1 MSAIARLKRPVDAA
15 RAIDRAAARW
25 SGRRRVLVDALTPVN
40 YALVAPICERMRRDP
55 RVSFSFTASEEP
67 RRLAEVYG
75 QAPRDIQLIHAARAA
90 VMHFDAYLATDFTW
104 ALLPRG
110 SCRIQMFH
118 GVAGKYGFDAP
129 TESMRH
135 WDRLLFINQRRLRNF
150 ITAGAVDPE
159 SSAIRLVGMP
169 KVDCLVDGT
178 FRRAEVLS
186 RLNLDPARP
195 TVLYAPTRSPE
206 SSLNA
211 FGLTLVRLLQRLPV
225 NVVVKLHDR
234 QLDRRV
240 PFSGGVDWPAAFQPL
255 LSHRVALAP
264 GADISRYLVAADV
277 MITDHS
283 SAGFEF
289 LLCDRPLVRI
299 HRPTLIEKANIH
311 PDYVALLASASESV
325 ETPEHAVAAV
335 ERALESPGERSVERR
350 HVAHDLF
357 YRPGSAT
364 ARAVAELY
372 DALALEPLVAPEP
385 SQEMECPLSR

>member
-1 MSAIARLKRPVDAA
+1 MNPVGLLRAPVDAA

-40 YALVAPICERMRRDP
+40 YALVAPIYERMRTDP
-55 RVSFSFTASEEP
+55 RVRFYFTASEEP
-67 RRLAEVYG
+67 QRLRAVYG
-75 QAPRDIQLIHAARAA
+75 QAPRDIRLIHAARAA
-90 VMHFDAYLATDFTW
+90 LMRFDAYLATDFTW

-110 SCRIQMFH
+110 TCRIQMFH

-129 TESMRH
+129 DRSMRH
-135 WDRLLFINQRRLRNF
+135 WDRLLFINQRRLNNF
-150 ITAGAVDPE
+150 VKAGAVDPA
-159 SSAIRLVGMP
+159 SDAIRLVGMP
-169 KVDCLVDGT
+169 KVDCLVNGT
-178 FRRAEVLS
+178 IRAAEILAG
-186 RLNLDPARP
+186 LNLDPARP

-211 FGLTLVRLLQRLPV
+211 FGLDLVRGLQRLPV

-234 QLDRRV
+234 QRDLRV

-255 LSHRVALAP
+255 LNDHVALAP

-277 MITDHS
+277 MVTDHS

-289 LLCDRPLVRI
+289 LLRDRPLVRI
-299 HRPTLIEKANIH
+299 HRPTLIEKAHIH
-311 PDYVALLASASESV
+311 PDYVALLAAASESV
-325 ETPEHAVAAV
+325 ETPQHAVAAV
-335 ERALESPGERSVERR
+335 ERALASPGTRSAERR
-350 HVAHDLF
+350 QVAHELF

-372 DALALEPLVAPEP
+372 DALALEPLGAREP
-385 SQEMECPLSR
+385 SQEMQCPLSL

>member
-1 MSAIARLKRPVDAA
+1 MSAVALLKRPITAA
-15 RAIDRAAARW
+15 RAVDRAAARW

-40 YALVAPICERMRRDP
+40 YALVAPIYERMRTDP
-55 RVSFSFTASEEP
+55 RVTFYFTASEEP

-75 QAPRDIQLIHAARAA
+75 QAPEDLRLIHAARAA
-90 VMHFDAYLATDFTW
+90 VMHFDAYVATDFTW

-129 TESMRH
+129 AESMRH
-135 WDRLLFINQRRLRNF
+135 WDRLLFINERRLRNF
-150 ITAGAVDPE
+150 IKAGAIDPE
-159 SSAIRLVGMP
+159 SAAIRLVGMP

-178 FRRAEVLS
+178 INRAQVLTD
-186 RLNLDPARP
+186 LHLDPARP

-211 FGLTLVRLLQRLPV
+211 FGLALVGLLERLPV
-225 NVVVKLHDR
+225 NIVVKLHDR
-234 QLDRRV
+234 QRDLRM
-240 PFSGGVDWPAAFQPL
+240 PFSGGVDWPAAFRPL
-255 LSHRVALAP
+255 LSDRVALAA
-264 GADISRYLVAADV
+264 GADISPYLVAADV

-311 PDYVALLASASESV
+311 PDYVALLASAAESV
-325 ETPEHAVAAV
+325 ETPDQAVAAV
-335 ERALESPGERSVERR
+335 ERALGSPRDRSVRR
-350 HVAHDLF
+350 RQVADELF

-364 ARAVAELY
+364 ARAVAALY
-372 DALALEPLVAPEP
+372 DAIALEPLVAHEP
-385 SQEMECPLSR
+385 SQEMECPLSL